1 MVWFR
6 VDDAFWSH
14 PKVLALSDAAVALWL
29 RAGSYCAHQ
38 LTDGN
43 VRREALPMLR
53 GNEFAADDLVHA
65 GLWIET
71 PTGYVFHDWA
81 KYQPT
86 RASVEAER
94 EGWRQRQRKARGDVT
109 ASVTRDS
116 SSQAVDKFTE
126 PVHKFIGDADEHGEP
141 RNSADASRR
150 DSRSPVPFPSHESP
164 NGDSHSATLDVAV
177 DSVFEQ
183 VWAQW
188 PRKQSKK
195 VAAAKFPLAARRHP
209 GGVRGLAADI
219 VEHAHAYARFNWPTE
234 FVPMLSTWLNGDR
247 WDDPLPGPRA
257 GSSQQSQNA
266 TVLGRYVNG
275 DHE

>member
-1 MVWFR
+1 MVWFK

-38 LTDGN
+38 LTNGH

-71 PTGYVFHDWA
+71 ATGYVFHDWA

-86 RASVEAER
+86 RESVEAER

-109 ASVTRDS
+109 PSVTRDS
-116 SSQAVDKFTE
+116 SSQAVDKFSE
-126 PVHKFIGDADEHGEP
+126 PVHNSGDARKDADE
-141 RNSADASRR
+141 SRR
-150 DSRSPVPFPSHESP
+150 DSRSPVPSRPVPESP
-164 NGDSHSATLDVAV
+164 NGDSHSALDVAV
-177 DSVFEQ
+177 DSTFEQ

-195 VAAAKFPLAARRHP
+195 VAAAKFITAAKRHP
-209 GGVRGLAADI
+209 NGVRGLAADI
-219 VEHAHAYARFNWPTE
+219 VEHARAYARFNWPTE

>member
-1 MVWFR
+1 MTWFK
-6 VDDAFWSH
+6 VDDAFWAH
-14 PKVLALSDAAVALWL
+14 PKTLALSDSALALWL
-29 RAGSYCAHQ
+29 RAGSYCAQQ
-38 LTDGN
+38 LTDGH

-53 GNEFAADDLVHA
+53 GNEFAADDLVDS
-65 GLWIET
+65 GLWHET
-71 PTGYVFHDWA
+71 PTGYEFHDWA

-94 EGWRQRQRKARGDVT
+94 EGWRARQRKARGDVT

-116 SSQAVDKFTE
+116 SSQPVD
-126 PVHKFIGDADEHGEP
+126 KFIGDANEHDEP
-141 RNSADASRR
+141 RNSADESRR
-150 DSRSPVPFPSHESP
+150 DSRSPVPSRPVHESP
-164 NGDSHSATLDVAV
+164 NGDSHSAALDVAV
-177 DSVFEQ
+177 DSVFDQ

-219 VEHAHAYARFNWPTE
+219 VEHARAYARFNWPTE